1 MPFPCQC
8 RESAVSTRKGF
19 LKISKGWK
27 HVLCRKVKQFSY
39 LDWRRPKTGLI
50 TAFKC
55 LLSCHALAVHTS
67 VLHATMKR
75 GNGRKTW
82 LDVKTFL
89 KTRLINPDYQRR
101 SKRTALRSFQSQRKR
116 GLFGAIRALLIS
128 PDQGSFPTLVQDL
141 G

>member
-1 MPFPCQC
+1 M
-8 RESAVSTRKGF
+8 RARKGF

-27 HVLCRKVKQFSY
+27 YVLCRKVKQCSY

-67 VLHATMKR
+67 TATTKR

-89 KTRLINPDYQRR
+89 KTRLINPVYQRR
-101 SKRTALRSFQSQRKR
+101 CKRTTLRSFKSQRKR
-116 GLFGAIRALLIS
+116 DPFGAMRALLIS
-128 PDQGSFPTLVQDL
+128 PDCRAPFQPLSRT
-141 G
+141 